1 MSDDE
6 NRSGDSGEWYLKILA
21 INKLNQRENLQAA
34 KRAVEQLGGDKGLNQ
49 AGPQRNGKEE
59 IQFRNILNQE
69 SIEFR
74 EQSQIIYS
82 NLGI

>member
-34 KRAVEQLGGDKGLNQ
+34 KRAVEQLGGDKGLN
-49 AGPQRNGKEE
+49 
-59 IQFRNILNQE
+59 
-69 SIEFR
+69 
-74 EQSQIIYS
+74 
-82 NLGI
+82 